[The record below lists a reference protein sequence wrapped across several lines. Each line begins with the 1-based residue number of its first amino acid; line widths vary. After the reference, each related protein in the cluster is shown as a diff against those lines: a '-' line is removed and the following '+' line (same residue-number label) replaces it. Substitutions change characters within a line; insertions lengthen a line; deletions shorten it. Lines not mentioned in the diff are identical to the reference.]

1 MKELSK
7 IQMYI
12 YNLGGIMLV
21 VGALMPMEAS
31 LKEHAPY
38 IYLCGALTFGCMQ
51 LLQRYE
57 GTNIVIKRLRRQ
69 QIVACMAIILSGF
82 MMLIAAKGLLPLGEN
97 AWMAALAI
105 GAFILLYVSFRL
117 PAEFRKENEAQGE

>member
-1 MKELSK
+1 
-7 IQMYI
+7 
-12 YNLGGIMLV
+12 
-21 VGALMPMEAS
+21 
-31 LKEHAPY
+31 
-38 IYLCGALTFGCMQ
+38 MQ

-57 GTNIVIKRLRRQ
+57 GQNVVIKRLRRQ

-82 MMLIAAKGLLPLGEN
+82 MFLTSAKGLLPIGEN

-117 PAEFRKENEAQGE
+117 PAEFRKENEEN